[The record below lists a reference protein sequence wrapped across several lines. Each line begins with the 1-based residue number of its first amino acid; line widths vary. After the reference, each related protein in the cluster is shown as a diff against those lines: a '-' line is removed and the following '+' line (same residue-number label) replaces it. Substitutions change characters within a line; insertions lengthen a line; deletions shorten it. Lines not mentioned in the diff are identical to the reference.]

1 LSKVAP
7 GLARRRR
14 VTPERLRTQAASMDR
29 STRRQRLALASVT
42 VAVAGWMV
50 GCATPPQGEPKPA
63 PAPSATPAAP
73 APAAESTA
81 TPAEPTPA
89 GPVSAQAAQR
99 LALSATEMLE
109 LGHEDQALAEIQ
121 RALQADPANR
131 LAQSLLKQIQTDPQV
146 LLGREFFS
154 YRVQPGE
161 SLSRIAGRFLNDVHL
176 FYALA
181 RYNDIKVPRQLQGGQ
196 LIKVP
201 GKAPPPSAAPA
212 PPAAPVPAPPPSP
225 APAVVPQPAT
235 APASAPAAAPRAPAP
250 SSAEA
255 VIAQEYRR
263 GLGLMAQKKP
273 AEAIEAFD
281 QVLERDP
288 GHANAKLKR
297 AQALSQVGG
306 LIRLL
311 ENSIRRLD
319 AQLAQNP
326 GNAQLKAQRDKAVAD
341 RERLLTVK

>member
-1 LSKVAP
+1 MD
-7 GLARRRR
+7 R
-14 VTPERLRTQAASMDR
+14 TTRLR
-29 STRRQRLALASVT
+29 RLALT
-42 VAVAGWMV
+42 GVALAAALAA
-50 GCATPPQGEPKPA
+50 CTTPPGGEPKPA
-63 PAPSATPAAP
+63 PPPPPAAP
-73 APAAESTA
+73 APAAPVVEP
-81 TPAEPTPA
+81 PAPEPSPA
-89 GPVSAQAAQR
+89 SPVSAQQAQR
-99 LALSATEMLE
+99 LALAAVEMLE
-109 LGHEDQALAEIQ
+109 VGHEEQALAEIQ

-131 LAQSLLKQIQTDPQV
+131 LAQSLLRQIQTDPQQ

-196 LIKVP
+196 MIKVP
-201 GKAPPPSAAPA
+201 GKAPPPAAAPPAAAPPPPTAAPA
-212 PPAAPVPAPPPSP
+212 PAPAAPRPPSP
-225 APAVVPQPAT
+225 T
-235 APASAPAAAPRAPAP
+235 
-250 SSAEA
+250 SAEV

-263 GLGLMAQKKP
+263 GLSLMAQQKP

-288 GHANAKLKR
+288 NHANARLKR
-297 AQALSQVGG
+297 AQALSQVSG

-311 ENSIRRLD
+311 ENTIKRLD
-319 AQLAQNP
+319 GQLAQNP
-326 GNAQLKAQRDKAVAD
+326 NNAQAKAQRDKAVAD

>member
-1 LSKVAP
+1 
-7 GLARRRR
+7 
-14 VTPERLRTQAASMDR
+14 MDR

-42 VAVAGWMV
+42 VAVAGWMA
-50 GCATPPQGEPKPA
+50 GCATPPPAETKPA
-63 PAPSATPAAP
+63 PAPAAAP
-73 APAAESTA
+73 ATPPPAAEPPA
-81 TPAEPTPA
+81 PPAEPAPA

-109 LGHEDQALAEIQ
+109 VGHEEQALAEIQ
-121 RALQADPANR
+121 RALQADPSNR

-146 LLGREFFS
+146 LLGREYFS

-196 LIKVP
+196 MIKVP
-201 GKAPPPSAAPA
+201 GKAPPPTAAPA
-212 PPAAPVPAPPPSP
+212 PPAAAVPAPPPPPPPAVAPP
-225 APAVVPQPAT
+225 APAPA
-235 APASAPAAAPRAPAP
+235 PAPAAAPRPPAP
-250 SSAEA
+250 SSAE
-255 VIAQEYRR
+255 VIIAQEYRR
-263 GLGLMAQKKP
+263 GLALMAQQKP

-288 GHANAKLKR
+288 AHANAKLKR

>member
-1 LSKVAP
+1 
-7 GLARRRR
+7 
-14 VTPERLRTQAASMDR
+14 MDR
-29 STRRQRLALASVT
+29 TTRRQRLALASVT
-42 VAVAGWMV
+42 VAAAGWLA
-50 GCATPPQGEPKPA
+50 GCAMPPAGETKPA
-63 PAPSATPAAP
+63 PAPAAAP
-73 APAAESTA
+73 AVPPPAAEPPA
-81 TPAEPTPA
+81 APAEPTPA
-89 GPVSAQAAQR
+89 GPVSAQQAQR

-109 LGHEDQALAEIQ
+109 VGHEEQALAEIQ

-146 LLGREFFS
+146 LLGRDYFS

-201 GKAPPPSAAPA
+201 GKAPPPSATPAPA
-212 PPAAPVPAPPPSP
+212 PAPVAPPVAPSPPPPAAVPPP
-225 APAVVPQPAT
+225 APAPA
-235 APASAPAAAPRAPAP
+235 PAPAAAPRPPAP
-250 SSAEA
+250 SSAEV

-263 GLGLMAQKKP
+263 GLALMAQQKP

-297 AQALSQVGG
+297 AQALTQVGG

-319 AQLAQNP
+319 TQLAQNP

>member
-1 LSKVAP
+1 MDAVLGKLGTHTPFRGKASVAP
-7 GLARRRR
+7 PYR
-14 VTPERLRTQAASMDR
+14 PIDFQA
-29 STRRQRLALASVT
+29 
-42 VAVAGWMV
+42 
-50 GCATPPQGEPKPA
+50 
-63 PAPSATPAAP
+63 
-73 APAAESTA
+73 
-81 TPAEPTPA
+81 
-89 GPVSAQAAQR
+89 
-99 LALSATEMLE
+99 
-109 LGHEDQALAEIQ
+109 
-121 RALQADPANR
+121 
-131 LAQSLLKQIQTDPQV
+131 
-146 LLGREFFS
+146 LLGREYFS

-201 GKAPPPSAAPA
+201 GKAPPPSATPA
-212 PPAAPVPAPPPSP
+212 PPAAPVPAPPPPAAPAAAPTP
-225 APAVVPQPAT
+225 APAP
-235 APASAPAAAPRAPAP
+235 APAAAPRPPAP
-250 SSAEA
+250 SSAD
-255 VIAQEYRR
+255 VVAQEYRR
-263 GLGLMAQKKP
+263 GLALMAQQKP

>member
-1 LSKVAP
+1 
-7 GLARRRR
+7 
-14 VTPERLRTQAASMDR
+14 MDR

-42 VAVAGWMV
+42 VAVAGWMA
-50 GCATPPQGEPKPA
+50 GCATPPPAEPKPA
-63 PAPSATPAAP
+63 PAPAAAP
-73 APAAESTA
+73 ATPPPAAEPPA
-81 TPAEPTPA
+81 PPAEPAPA

-109 LGHEDQALAEIQ
+109 VGHEEQALAEIQ

-146 LLGREFFS
+146 LLGREYFS

-196 LIKVP
+196 MIKVP
-201 GKAPPPSAAPA
+201 GKAPPPTAAPA
-212 PPAAPVPAPPPSP
+212 PPAAAVPAPPPPPPPAVAPPP
-225 APAVVPQPAT
+225 APAP
-235 APASAPAAAPRAPAP
+235 APAAAARPPAP
-250 SSAEA
+250 SSTE
-255 VIAQEYRR
+255 VIIAQEYRR
-263 GLGLMAQKKP
+263 GLALMAQQKP

-288 GHANAKLKR
+288 AHANAKLKR

>member
-1 LSKVAP
+1 
-7 GLARRRR
+7 
-14 VTPERLRTQAASMDR
+14 
-29 STRRQRLALASVT
+29 
-42 VAVAGWMV
+42 
-50 GCATPPQGEPKPA
+50 
-63 PAPSATPAAP
+63 
-73 APAAESTA
+73 
-81 TPAEPTPA
+81 
-89 GPVSAQAAQR
+89 
-99 LALSATEMLE
+99 MLE
-109 LGHEDQALAEIQ
+109 VGHEEQALAEIQ

-196 LIKVP
+196 MIKVP
-201 GKAPPPSAAPA
+201 GKAPPPSAAPT
-212 PPAAPVPAPPPSP
+212 PPAAPVPAPLPPP
-225 APAVVPQPAT
+225 APAVVPPPAT
-235 APASAPAAAPRAPAP
+235 APAPAAAPRPPAP
-250 SSAEA
+250 SSAEV

-263 GLGLMAQKKP
+263 GLGLMAQQKP

-319 AQLAQNP
+319 TQLAQNP